1 MQRVKRLAQEGM
13 AKVED
18 LPSSMNLNET
28 KRSLNLTLKTDMKKA
43 MKIISDAMMDLLTGI
58 EDIFMDAA
66 GMNGTEM
73 ATMDMIMGGKVVVK
87 FIKSLSSSE
96 EGLLKLVEDIRIW
109 EFMAPLVKKDRLN
122 ALIQA
127 LKTLKAPVKASTV
140 VTMVKEGLP
149 TRLDE
154 LIDHLVEVTAKD
166 LGDLDTITVAPWQMV
181 ASRSSIEISSTSILD
196 PVPLHTSS
204 KTEMA
209 VTAPKNDLSTRST
222 LDKIKQRFKNAS
234 SQLDNQTT

>member
-1 MQRVKRLAQEGM
+1 M

-18 LPSSMNLNET
+18 LPSSMNLEKT
-28 KRSLNLTLKTDMKKA
+28 KRTLNLTLKTDMKKA
-43 MKIISDAMMDLLTGI
+43 MNIISDAMMDLLTGI

-73 ATMDMIMGGKVVVK
+73 TTMDMMMGGKLVVK
-87 FIKSLSSSE
+87 FVRALSSSE
-96 EGLLKLVEDIRIW
+96 EGLLKLVEDIRVW
-109 EFMAPLVKKDRLN
+109 EFLAPLVKKDKLN

-127 LKTLKAPVKASTV
+127 LKALKAPVKASTV
-140 VTMVKEGLP
+140 IMMVKEGLP
-149 TRLDE
+149 TRLDD

-166 LGDLDTITVAPWQMV
+166 LGDLDTITVAPWQVV
-181 ASRSSIEISSTSILD
+181 ASRSSIELSSTSISD
-196 PVPLHTSS
+196 PIPLHTSS

-209 VTAPKNDLSTRST
+209 APMPRNDMSTRST

-234 SQLDNQTT
+234 SQLDN